1 MKDILYVMEK
11 SRRASIDRKGI
22 QSLFIPAVP
31 KIVFETS
38 EICGA
43 ETTGGSIP
51 HSHSAGELAVANE
64 GSHQQNTQL
73 PLSESSESSS
83 RSTLDL
89 YCSPRLQRR
98 KVFQFDQD
106 DLEQSFAENLVS
118 RKSSNTLGPGS
129 RIGSTVS
136 LTSEC
141 TARSIGL
148 ISNDSSSDS
157 TQFSDKLEQIKQKQ
171 NYLRRYAS
179 NPEKNQKDSETSVQ
193 RSAKSFSNF
202 QSESQRNSEVG
213 SDSMEDGLCDYVTA
227 REVQEQMRRFSVAN
241 SNDNSSNN
249 LITMAT
255 DDSDMKAGRIRQ
267 WLTNIDVND
276 DSP

>member
-1 MKDILYVMEK
+1 MEK
-11 SRRASIDRKGI
+11 PRRASIDRKGI

-38 EICGA
+38 EACGHD
-43 ETTGGSIP
+43 TTGGTIP
-51 HSHSAGELAVANE
+51 HSHSAGELALTNE
-64 GSHQQNTQL
+64 NSHLHNAQL
-73 PLSESSESSS
+73 PSSESSESSS

-106 DLEQSFAENLVS
+106 DLEQSMTETMVS
-118 RKSSNTLGPGS
+118 RKSTNTLGPGS
-129 RIGSTVS
+129 KIGSTLS

-179 NPEKNQKDSETSVQ
+179 NPEKNQSDSVENSVQ
-193 RSAKSFSNF
+193 RSVKSFSNL
-202 QSESQRNSEVG
+202 QSDGHKTSDVG
-213 SDSMEDGLCDYVTA
+213 SDSMDDSLCDFVTA

-241 SNDNSSNN
+241 SNDNSSSN
-249 LITMAT
+249 LITMVT
-255 DDSDMKAGRIRQ
+255 DDSDMKEGRIRQ

-276 DSP
+276 GSP